1 MRSFAIF
8 LGLIAFGL
16 LGIAVLAVPAWELT
30 QSLGLDFKFHRVAS
44 RIAMLTLLVGFVFVA
59 RRLAVADRASLGF
72 GVPRAR
78 FLRALAG
85 GLLLGAVTMLPVL
98 MTMVLLDMRD
108 VRPGFTPTAA
118 HWVKLAL
125 TGLATGLVVALIEE
139 TFLRGA
145 MLTAIAR
152 EAGMLRAI
160 LLTSLVYAAT
170 HFIGR
175 YRVAAA
181 DVHAGSG
188 LDMLAGT
195 FASFAHPG
203 AILDAFL
210 CLFGVGVLLGMVRA
224 RTGNIAACIGLHAG
238 WVAVIF
244 MVRETSMRN
253 PTGPATW
260 LLSDYD
266 GFIGWMVLAWIVVLG
281 FVLSRLYPRQKMGT
295 VLPVDPRR
303 ARASLFTSSVPVC

>member
-8 LGLIAFGL
+8 VGLIAFGL
-16 LGIAVLAVPAWELT
+16 LGIAVLAYPAWELS
-30 QSLGLDFKFHRVAS
+30 QALGLDFKFHRVAS
-44 RIAMLTLLVGFVFVA
+44 RIAMLTLLVGFVVVA
-59 RRLAVADRASLGF
+59 RRLAVADKASLGF
-72 GVPRAR
+72 GVPRPE
-78 FLRALAG
+78 FLRAMGG

-98 MTMVLLDMRD
+98 ATMVLLDMRELK
-108 VRPGFTPTAA
+108 PEFAPTAG
-118 HWVKLAL
+118 HWAKLAV
-125 TGLATGLVVALIEE
+125 TGLVTGLVVAFIEE

-145 MLTAIAR
+145 MMTAIAR
-152 EAGMLRAI
+152 EAGYVWAVV
-160 LLTSLVYAAT
+160 LTSLVYAAT

-175 YRVAAA
+175 YKVPAEQ
-181 DVHAGSG
+181 VHWGSG

-195 FASFAHPG
+195 FASFG
-203 AILDAFL
+203 RFGGIVDAFL
-210 CLFGVGVLLGMVRA
+210 CLAGVGVLLGLVRA
-224 RTGNIAACIGLHAG
+224 RTGNIAAAIGLHAG

-281 FVLSRLYPRQKMGT
+281 FVLARVYEGGSHETPIRSRP
-295 VLPVDPRR
+295 
-303 ARASLFTSSVPVC
+303 S

>member
-16 LGIAVLAVPAWELT
+16 AGIALFAYPAWELC
-30 QSLGLDFKFHRVAS
+30 QALGLDFKFHRVAS

-59 RRLAVADRASLGF
+59 RRLGVADRTSLGY
-72 GVPRAR
+72 GVPRR
-78 FLRALAG
+78 EFLFQLVRG
-85 GLLLGAVTMLPVL
+85 IVVGAFSMLPVL
-98 MTMVLLDMRD
+98 ATMVLLDMREL
-108 VRPGFTPTAA
+108 RPGIHPGASG
-118 HWVKLAL
+118 WIVLAL
-125 TGLATGLVVALIEE
+125 TGLVTGLVVAFIEE

-152 EAGMLRAI
+152 ESGFVRAI
-160 LLTSLVYAAT
+160 ALTSLVYAAT

-175 YRVAAA
+175 YRVPAEHV
-181 DVHAGSG
+181 DAGSG

-210 CLFGVGVLLGMVRA
+210 CLAGVGVLLGMVRA
-224 RTGNIAACIGLHAG
+224 RTGNIAASIGLHAG

-244 MVRETSMRN
+244 VVRETSMRN
-253 PTGPATW
+253 PAGPATW

-281 FVLSRLYPRQKMGT
+281 FILPRVYP
-295 VLPVDPRR
+295 
-303 ARASLFTSSVPVC
+303 ARS

>member
-1 MRSFAIF
+1 MRSFAVF

-16 LGIAVLAVPAWELT
+16 LGIAVFAYPAWELS
-30 QSLGLDFKFHRVAS
+30 QALGLDFKFHRVAS
-44 RIAMLTLLVGFVFVA
+44 RIAMLTLLAGFVVVA
-59 RRLAVADRASLGF
+59 RRLEVADRASLGY
-72 GVPRAR
+72 GVPRR
-78 FLRALAG
+78 EFLKKLGG

-98 MTMVLLDMRD
+98 ATMVLLDMRD
-108 VRPGFTPTAA
+108 LKPQFAPSAA
-118 HWVKLAL
+118 HWATLAL
-125 TGLATGLVVALIEE
+125 TGLATGLVVAFIEE

-145 MLTAIAR
+145 MMSAISRDSGVVA
-152 EAGMLRAI
+152 AI
-160 LLTSLVYAAT
+160 VLTSIVYAAT

-175 YRVAAA
+175 FRVAAA
-181 DVHAGSG
+181 DVDAGSG

-195 FASFAHPG
+195 FASFAHPA
-203 AILDAFL
+203 AIIDAFL
-210 CLFGVGVLLGMVRA
+210 CLAGVGILLGMVRA

-253 PTGPATW
+253 PSGPATW

-281 FVLSRLYPRQKMGT
+281 FVL
-295 VLPVDPRR
+295 
-303 ARASLFTSSVPVC
+303 ARVYRK

>member
-8 LGLIAFGL
+8 LGLIAFAL
-16 LGIAVLAVPAWELT
+16 LGIAVLAWPAWELT
-30 QSLGLDFKFHRVAS
+30 QALGFQLKFHRVAS
-44 RIAMLTLLVGFVFVA
+44 RIAMLTLLVGFLFVA
-59 RRLAVADRASLGF
+59 RRLQVADRASLGY
-72 GVPRAR
+72 GAPRGE
-78 FLRALAG
+78 FLRGLGG

-98 MTMVLLDMRD
+98 ATMVLLDMREL
-108 VRPGFTPTAA
+108 RPGFAPGAA
-118 HWVKLAL
+118 QWLQLAL

-152 EAGMLRAI
+152 ESGFLKAI

-175 YRVAAA
+175 YRVAPA
-181 DVHAGSG
+181 DVDAGSG

-195 FASFAHPG
+195 LASFASPL

-210 CLFGVGVLLGMVRA
+210 CLAGVGILLGMVRQ

-244 MVRETSMRN
+244 LVRESSVRN
-253 PTGPATW
+253 PAGPASW

-266 GFIGWMVLAWIVVLG
+266 GFIGWMVLAWIAVLG
-281 FVLSRLYPRQKMGT
+281 FVL
-295 VLPVDPRR
+295 
-303 ARASLFTSSVPVC
+303 ARIYRPAALTPARER

>member
-8 LGLIAFGL
+8 LGLIALGL
-16 LGIAVLAVPAWELT
+16 AGIAVFAYPAWELS
-30 QSLGLDFKFHRVAS
+30 QLLGLDFKFHRVAS

-59 RRLAVADRASLGF
+59 RRLRVADKASLGY
-72 GVPRAR
+72 GVPRREFLLELAR
-78 FLRALAG
+78 GVVIGAL
-85 GLLLGAVTMLPVL
+85 LMLPVL
-98 MTMVLLDMRD
+98 VTMVLLDMRD
-108 VRPGFTPTAA
+108 LRPGVAPGALG
-118 HWVKLAL
+118 WIRLAL
-125 TGLATGLVVALIEE
+125 TGLVTGLVVAFIEE

-152 EAGMLRAI
+152 ESGVVRAI
-160 LLTSLVYAAT
+160 ALTSLVYAAT

-175 YRVAAA
+175 YRVPAAEV
-181 DVHAGSG
+181 DAGSG

-210 CLFGVGVLLGMVRA
+210 CLAGVGVLLGMVRA
-224 RTGNIAACIGLHAG
+224 RTGNISACIGLHAG

-244 MVRETSMRN
+244 VVRETSMRN

-266 GFIGWMVLAWIVVLG
+266 GFIGWMVFAWIVVLG
-281 FVLSRLYPRQKMGT
+281 FILPRLYPTRVMGT
-295 VLPVDPRR
+295 VPD
-303 ARASLFTSSVPVC
+303 S

>member
-16 LGIAVLAVPAWELT
+16 LGIAVFAYPAWELS
-30 QSLGLDFKFHRVAS
+30 QALGLDFKFHRVAS

-59 RRLAVADRASLGF
+59 RRLKVADKASLGY
-72 GVPRAR
+72 GVPRR
-78 FLRALAG
+78 QFLKSLGG

-98 MTMVLLDMRD
+98 ATMVLLNMRD
-108 VRPGFTPTAA
+108 LRPEFAPTAL
-118 HWVKLAL
+118 HWVTLAL
-125 TGLATGLVVALIEE
+125 SGLATGLVVALIEE

-145 MLTAIAR
+145 MMTAIAR
-152 EAGMLRAI
+152 ESGFPKAI

-175 YRVAAA
+175 FRVAGE
-181 DVHAGSG
+181 VNAGSG

-195 FASFAHPG
+195 FASFAHFG
-203 AILDAFL
+203 GILDAFL
-210 CLFGVGVLLGMVRA
+210 CLAGVGVLLGLVRA

-238 WVAVIF
+238 WVMVISV
-244 MVRETSMRN
+244 VRETSMRN

-266 GFIGWMVLAWIVVLG
+266 GFIGWMVLGWIVVLALVLARIYKTG
-281 FVLSRLYPRQKMGT
+281 TGPLVLSNQP
-295 VLPVDPRR
+295 
-303 ARASLFTSSVPVC
+303 